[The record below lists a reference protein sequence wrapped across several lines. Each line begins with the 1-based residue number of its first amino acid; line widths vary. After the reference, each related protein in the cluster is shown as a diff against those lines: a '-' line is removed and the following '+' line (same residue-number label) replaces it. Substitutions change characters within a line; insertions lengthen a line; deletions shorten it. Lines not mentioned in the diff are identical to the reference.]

1 MSHVEDEKA
10 ENEPGNEQE
19 KTEEN
24 EQYSPVLVTEQK
36 LKLNL
41 FINQCNVNEF
51 ERTSTRRKG
60 YKIIAMTG
68 NINVHEL

>member
-24 EQYSPVLVTEQK
+24 EQYSSEKVLLLLSSYLTNIPELHLHLQR
-36 LKLNL
+36 LNL
-41 FINQCNVNEF
+41 
-51 ERTSTRRKG
+51 
-60 YKIIAMTG
+60 TG
-68 NINVHEL
+68 